1 MYKKIIVIA
10 LVILP
15 ILGFSKEGMWLPFLV
30 EQLAIDDMRSM
41 GFKLTAQDIYD
52 VNNSS
57 LKDAVVHFGGGCTGE
72 MISGEGLL
80 LTNHHCGYG
89 QIQYH
94 STVENDYLTNGFW
107 AMSKEEELPNQGL
120 TATFIVS
127 MADVTDLIFENTSDL
142 EGEELSKKIKENIE
156 NVGKKV
162 TEDTNYDYVIKPF
175 YNGNHYYM
183 FITETF
189 KDVRLVGAPPS
200 SIGKF
205 GFDTDNWVWPR
216 HTGDFSM
223 FRVYAD
229 KDNKPAEYSKD
240 NVPYKPKYFFP
251 ISLNEVKEGDFTLL
265 YGFPGRTQEYLTSNA
280 VDFTLNKANPAK
292 IAMRDESLAIINK
305 AMAESDKV
313 RIQYAAKQ
321 SRISNSHKKWIGE
334 SRGLKKLDAIE
345 TKRKFEEKFS
355 ETIAASAESQKQYGN
370 LLSLYQKLYD
380 ENNKYVL
387 GRELFIEL
395 YYYGP
400 EVFRLA
406 NDFNKYVSSFLNDDL
421 AEEEKLKA
429 SEVLKPKITSFFKD
443 YNAEV
448 DQKLFASLTKL
459 YAQLIDESL
468 LPEYKTLVENKYK
481 GDYDLFA
488 AKTFQKSFFDNR
500 VDLSDF
506 VFNPSK
512 AKAKKISKDPIYVLV
527 NQLLEQ
533 YRGQLAPNYN
543 AFSDNLDKLEK
554 DYLKAMMEL
563 MPDEKRYYPDANS
576 TLRIAYGKVE
586 GYEPKD
592 GAYYHFYTTLDGVAE
607 KYIPGDREYDVP
619 EKLMELYFAK
629 DFGQYGYG
637 DKMPVCF
644 IASNH
649 STGGNSGSPVLDAN
663 GNLKG
668 LNFDRCWE
676 GTMSDIMFDPDRC
689 RNIMVDLNYVLFI
702 VDKFAGAKHLIE
714 EMKLVKSN

>member
-1 MYKKIIVIA
+1 MYKRIVFLA
-10 LVILP
+10 LAILP

-41 GFKLTAQDIYD
+41 GFKLSAEDIYS

-72 MISGEGLL
+72 MISDKGLL

-94 STVENDYLTNGFW
+94 STVENDFLTNGFW
-107 AMSKEEELPNQGL
+107 AMNQDEELANPGL
-120 TATFIVS
+120 TATFIVR
-127 MADVTDLIFENTSDL
+127 MEDVTELIFAETNDL
-142 EGEELSKKIKENIE
+142 EGEELSNKIKENIE
-156 NVGKKV
+156 KVGKEAIEE
-162 TEDTNYDYVIKPF
+162 THYEYVIKPF

-183 FITETF
+183 FITETY

-216 HTGDFSM
+216 HTGDFSI
-223 FRVYAD
+223 FRIYAD

-240 NVPYKPKYFFP
+240 NVPYKPKYSFP

-265 YGFPGRTQEYLTSNA
+265 YGFPGRTQEYLTSHA
-280 VDFTLNKANPAK
+280 VDYTLNSGNPAK
-292 IAMRDESLAIINK
+292 ITMRDASLAIINK

-334 SRGLKKLDAIE
+334 SKGLKRLDAIK
-345 TKRKFEEKFS
+345 TKQQFEEKF
-355 ETIAASAESQKQYGN
+355 AEVVTQN
-370 LLSLYQKLYD
+370 DENQKLYGD
-380 ENNKYVL
+380 LLGKYEKLYEENNKYVL
-387 GRELFIEL
+387 GRDLFIEL

-400 EVFRLA
+400 EIFRFA
-406 NDFNKYVSSFLNDDL
+406 NDFNKYVEYYLNDELPEDQ
-421 AEEEKLKA
+421 KLKS
-429 SEVLKPKITSFFKD
+429 SEILKPKINSFFKD

-448 DQKLFASLTKL
+448 DKELFAELTSL
-459 YAQLIDESL
+459 YVQLVDPSL
-468 LPEYKTLVENKYK
+468 MPNYKTIVDEKYK
-481 GDYDLFA
+481 GDYA
-488 AKTFQKSFFDNR
+488 AYAEKTFKKSIFDNR
-500 VDLSDF
+500 VDISDF
-506 VFNPSK
+506 VYNPSK
-512 AKAKKISKDPIYVLV
+512 PKAKKLSKDPIFVLV
-527 NQLLEQ
+527 NELLTQ
-533 YRGQLAPNYN
+533 YRNLIAPAYS
-543 AFSDNLDKLEK
+543 AFSDNLDILEK

-576 TLRIAYGKVE
+576 TLRVAYGKVE

-619 EKLMELYFAK
+619 EKLMDLYFSK

-702 VDKFAGAKHLIE
+702 IDKFAGAKHLVD

>member
-1 MYKKIIVIA
+1 MYKRIVFLA
-10 LVILP
+10 LAILP

-41 GFKLTAQDIYD
+41 GFKLSAEDIYS

-72 MISGEGLL
+72 MISDKGLL

-94 STVENDYLTNGFW
+94 STVENDFLTNGFW
-107 AMSKEEELPNQGL
+107 AMNQDEELANPGL
-120 TATFIVS
+120 TATFIVR
-127 MADVTDLIFENTSDL
+127 MEDVTELIFAETNDL
-142 EGEELSKKIKENIE
+142 EGEELSNKIKENIE
-156 NVGKKV
+156 KVGKEAIEE
-162 TEDTNYDYVIKPF
+162 THYEYVIKPF

-183 FITETF
+183 FITETY

-216 HTGDFSM
+216 HTGDFSI
-223 FRVYAD
+223 FRIYAD

-240 NVPYKPKYFFP
+240 NVPYKPKYSFP

-265 YGFPGRTQEYLTSNA
+265 YGFPGRTQEYLTSHA
-280 VDFTLNKANPAK
+280 VDYTLNSGNPAK
-292 IAMRDESLAIINK
+292 ITMRDASLAIINK

-334 SRGLKKLDAIE
+334 SKGLKRLDAIK
-345 TKRKFEEKFS
+345 TKQQFEEKF
-355 ETIAASAESQKQYGN
+355 AEVVAQN
-370 LLSLYQKLYD
+370 DENQKLYGD
-380 ENNKYVL
+380 LLGKYEKLYEENNKYVL
-387 GRELFIEL
+387 GRDLFIEL

-400 EVFRLA
+400 EIFRFA
-406 NDFNKYVSSFLNDDL
+406 NDFNKYVEYYLNDELPGDQ
-421 AEEEKLKA
+421 KLKS
-429 SEVLKPKITSFFKD
+429 SEILKPKINSFFKD

-448 DQKLFASLTKL
+448 DKELFAELTSL
-459 YAQLIDESL
+459 YVQLVDPSL
-468 LPEYKTLVENKYK
+468 MPNYKTIVDEKYK
-481 GDYDLFA
+481 GDYA
-488 AKTFQKSFFDNR
+488 AYAEKTFKKSIFDNR
-500 VDLSDF
+500 VDISDF
-506 VFNPSK
+506 VYNPSK
-512 AKAKKISKDPIYVLV
+512 PKAKKLSKDPIFVLV
-527 NQLLEQ
+527 NELLTQ
-533 YRGQLAPNYN
+533 YRNLIAPAYS
-543 AFSDNLDKLEK
+543 AFSDNLDILEK

-576 TLRIAYGKVE
+576 TLRVAYGKVE

-619 EKLMELYFAK
+619 EKLMDLYFSK

-702 VDKFAGAKHLIE
+702 IDKFAGAKHLVD

>member
-1 MYKKIIVIA
+1 MYKRIVFLA
-10 LVILP
+10 LAILP

-41 GFKLTAQDIYD
+41 GFKLSAEDIYS

-72 MISGEGLL
+72 MISDKGLL

-94 STVENDYLTNGFW
+94 STVENDFLTNGFW
-107 AMSKEEELPNQGL
+107 AMNQDEELANPGL
-120 TATFIVS
+120 TATFIVR
-127 MADVTDLIFENTSDL
+127 MEDVTELIFAETNDL
-142 EGEELSKKIKENIE
+142 EGEELSNKIKENIE
-156 NVGKKV
+156 KVGKEAIEE
-162 TEDTNYDYVIKPF
+162 THYEYVIKPF

-183 FITETF
+183 FITETY

-216 HTGDFSM
+216 HTGDFSI
-223 FRVYAD
+223 FRIYAD

-240 NVPYKPKYFFP
+240 NVPYKPKYSFP

-265 YGFPGRTQEYLTSNA
+265 YGFPGRTQEYLTSHA
-280 VDFTLNKANPAK
+280 VDYTLNSGNPAK
-292 IAMRDESLAIINK
+292 ITMRDASLAIINK

-334 SRGLKKLDAIE
+334 SKGLKRLDAIK
-345 TKRKFEEKFS
+345 TKQQFEEKF
-355 ETIAASAESQKQYGN
+355 AEVVTQN
-370 LLSLYQKLYD
+370 DENQKLYGD
-380 ENNKYVL
+380 LLGKYEKLYEENNKYVL
-387 GRELFIEL
+387 GRDLFIEL

-400 EVFRLA
+400 EIFRFA
-406 NDFNKYVSSFLNDDL
+406 NDFNKYVEYYLNDELPEDQ
-421 AEEEKLKA
+421 KLKS
-429 SEVLKPKITSFFKD
+429 SEILKPKINSFFKD

-448 DQKLFASLTKL
+448 DKELFAELTSL
-459 YAQLIDESL
+459 YVQLVDPSL
-468 LPEYKTLVENKYK
+468 MPNYKTIVDEKYK
-481 GDYDLFA
+481 GDYA
-488 AKTFQKSFFDNR
+488 AYAEKTFKKSIFDNR
-500 VDLSDF
+500 VDISDF
-506 VFNPSK
+506 VYNPSK
-512 AKAKKISKDPIYVLV
+512 PKAKKLSKDPIFVLV
-527 NQLLEQ
+527 NELLTQ
-533 YRGQLAPNYN
+533 YRNLIAPAYS
-543 AFSDNLDKLEK
+543 AFSDNLDILEK

-576 TLRIAYGKVE
+576 TLRVAYGKVE
-586 GYEPKD
+586 GYKPKD

-619 EKLMELYFAK
+619 EKLMDLYFSK

-702 VDKFAGAKHLIE
+702 IDKFAGAKHLVD

>member
-1 MYKKIIVIA
+1 MYKRIVFLA
-10 LVILP
+10 LAILP

-41 GFKLTAQDIYD
+41 GFKLSAEDIYS

-72 MISGEGLL
+72 MISDKGLL

-94 STVENDYLTNGFW
+94 STVENDFLTNGFW
-107 AMSKEEELPNQGL
+107 AMNQDEELANPGL
-120 TATFIVS
+120 TATFIVR
-127 MADVTDLIFENTSDL
+127 MEDVTELIFAETNDL
-142 EGEELSKKIKENIE
+142 EGEELSNKIKENIE
-156 NVGKKV
+156 KVGKEAIEE
-162 TEDTNYDYVIKPF
+162 THYEYVIKPF
-175 YNGNHYYM
+175 YNGNHYCM
-183 FITETF
+183 FITETY

-216 HTGDFSM
+216 HTGDFSI
-223 FRVYAD
+223 FRIYAD

-240 NVPYKPKYFFP
+240 NVPYKPKYSFP

-265 YGFPGRTQEYLTSNA
+265 YGFPGRTQEYLTSHA
-280 VDFTLNKANPAK
+280 VDYTLNSGNPAK
-292 IAMRDESLAIINK
+292 ITMRDASLAIINK

-334 SRGLKKLDAIE
+334 SKGLKRLDAIK
-345 TKRKFEEKFS
+345 TKQQFEEKF
-355 ETIAASAESQKQYGN
+355 AEDVAQN
-370 LLSLYQKLYD
+370 DENQKLYGD
-380 ENNKYVL
+380 LLGKYEKLYEENNKYVL
-387 GRELFIEL
+387 GRDLFIEL

-400 EVFRLA
+400 EIFRFA
-406 NDFNKYVSSFLNDDL
+406 NDFNKYVEYYLNDELPEDQ
-421 AEEEKLKA
+421 KLKS
-429 SEVLKPKITSFFKD
+429 SEILKPKINSFFKD

-448 DQKLFASLTKL
+448 DKELFAELTSL
-459 YAQLIDESL
+459 YVQLVDPSL
-468 LPEYKTLVENKYK
+468 IPNYKTIVDEKYK
-481 GDYDLFA
+481 GDYA
-488 AKTFQKSFFDNR
+488 AYAEKTFKKSIFDNR
-500 VDLSDF
+500 VDISDF
-506 VFNPSK
+506 VYNPSK
-512 AKAKKISKDPIYVLV
+512 PKAKKLSKDPIFVLV
-527 NQLLEQ
+527 NELLTQ
-533 YRGQLAPNYN
+533 YRNLIAPAYS
-543 AFSDNLDKLEK
+543 AFSDNLDILEK

-576 TLRIAYGKVE
+576 TLRVAYGKVE

-619 EKLMELYFAK
+619 EKLMDLYFSK

-702 VDKFAGAKHLIE
+702 IDKFAGAKHLVD

>member
-1 MYKKIIVIA
+1 MYKKI
-10 LVILP
+10 LVFLLAILP
-15 ILGFSKEGMWLPFLV
+15 FLGFSKEGMWLPFLV

-41 GFKLTAQDIYD
+41 GFKLSPEDIYS
-52 VNNSS
+52 VNQSS

-72 MISGEGLL
+72 IISEQGLL

-107 AMSKEEELPNQGL
+107 AMSQDEELANPGL
-120 TATFIVS
+120 TATFIVR
-127 MADVTDLIFENTSDL
+127 MEDVTELIFAEIQDFDV
-142 EGEELSKKIKENIE
+142 EEQGAIIKENIE
-156 NVGKKV
+156 KVGKAAIEG
-162 TEDTNYDYVIKPF
+162 THYEYIIKPF

-216 HTGDFSM
+216 HTGDFSI
-223 FRVYAD
+223 FRIYAD

-240 NVPYKPKYFFP
+240 NVPYKPKYSFP

-265 YGFPGRTQEYLTSNA
+265 YGFPGRTQEYLTSYA
-280 VDFTLNKANPAK
+280 VDYTLNSGNPAK
-292 IAMRDESLAIINK
+292 ITMRDASLAIINK

-321 SRISNSHKKWIGE
+321 SRISNSYKKWIGE
-334 SRGLKKLDAIE
+334 SKGLKRLDAIK
-345 TKRKFEEKFS
+345 TKQLFEEKF
-355 ETIAASAESQKQYGN
+355 AEVVAQKPEPQKLHGDLLNQYN
-370 LLSLYQKLYD
+370 KLYQD
-380 ENNKYVL
+380 NNKFVL

-400 EVFRLA
+400 EIFRFA
-406 NDFNKYVSSFLNDDL
+406 NDFNKYVDSYLDDEIT
-421 AEEEKLKA
+421 EELKLKS
-429 SEVLKPKITSFFKD
+429 SEVLKPRINSFFKD

-448 DQKLFASLTKL
+448 DQKLFAELTKL
-459 YAQLIDESL
+459 YVDLVDESL
-468 LPEYKTLVENKYK
+468 SPNYKKIVNEKSK
-481 GDYDLFA
+481 GDYA
-488 AKTFQKSFFDNR
+488 AYAEKTFKKSIFDNR
-500 VDLSDF
+500 VDISDF
-506 VFNPSK
+506 VYNPSK
-512 AKAKKISKDPIYVLV
+512 AKAKKLSKDPIYVLV
-527 NQLLEQ
+527 NELLTQ
-533 YRGQLAPNYN
+533 YRDLIAPAYS
-543 AFSDNLDKLEK
+543 AFSDKLDILEK

-576 TLRIAYGKVE
+576 TLRVAYGKVE

-619 EKLMELYFAK
+619 EKLMELYFSK
-629 DFGQYGYG
+629 DYGQYGYG

-649 STGGNSGSPVLDAN
+649 STGGNSGSPVLDAD

-702 VDKFAGAKHLIE
+702 IDKFAGATHLID
-714 EMKLVKSN
+714 EMNLVKSN

>member
-1 MYKKIIVIA
+1 MYKRIVFLA
-10 LVILP
+10 LAILP

-41 GFKLTAQDIYD
+41 GFKLSAEDIYS

-72 MISGEGLL
+72 MISDKGLL

-94 STVENDYLTNGFW
+94 STVENDFLTNGFW
-107 AMSKEEELPNQGL
+107 AMNQDEELANPGL
-120 TATFIVS
+120 TATFIVR
-127 MADVTDLIFENTSDL
+127 MEDVTELIFAETNDL
-142 EGEELSKKIKENIE
+142 EGEELSNKIKENIE
-156 NVGKKV
+156 KVGKEAIEE
-162 TEDTNYDYVIKPF
+162 THYEYVIKPF

-183 FITETF
+183 FITETY

-216 HTGDFSM
+216 HTGDFSI
-223 FRVYAD
+223 FRIYAD

-240 NVPYKPKYFFP
+240 NVPYKPKYSFP

-265 YGFPGRTQEYLTSNA
+265 YGFPGRTQEYLTSHA
-280 VDFTLNKANPAK
+280 VDYTLNSGNPAK
-292 IAMRDESLAIINK
+292 ITMRDASLAIINK

-334 SRGLKKLDAIE
+334 SKGLKRLDAIK
-345 TKRKFEEKFS
+345 TKQQFEEKF
-355 ETIAASAESQKQYGN
+355 AEDVAQN
-370 LLSLYQKLYD
+370 DENQKLYGD
-380 ENNKYVL
+380 LLGKYEKLYEENNKYVL
-387 GRELFIEL
+387 GRDLFIEL

-400 EVFRLA
+400 EIFRFA
-406 NDFNKYVSSFLNDDL
+406 NDFNKYVEYYLNDELPEDQ
-421 AEEEKLKA
+421 KLKS
-429 SEVLKPKITSFFKD
+429 SEILKPKINSFFKD

-448 DQKLFASLTKL
+448 DKELFAELTSL
-459 YAQLIDESL
+459 YVQLVDPSL
-468 LPEYKTLVENKYK
+468 MPNYKTIVDEKYK
-481 GDYDLFA
+481 GDYA
-488 AKTFQKSFFDNR
+488 AYAEKTFKKSIFDNR
-500 VDLSDF
+500 VDISDF
-506 VFNPSK
+506 VYNPSK
-512 AKAKKISKDPIYVLV
+512 PKAKKLSKDPIFVLV
-527 NQLLEQ
+527 NELLTQ
-533 YRGQLAPNYN
+533 YRNLIAPAYS
-543 AFSDNLDKLEK
+543 AFSDNLDILEK

-576 TLRIAYGKVE
+576 TLRVAYGKVE

-619 EKLMELYFAK
+619 EKLMDLYFSK

-702 VDKFAGAKHLIE
+702 IDKFAGAKHLVD

>member
-1 MYKKIIVIA
+1 MYKRIVFLA
-10 LVILP
+10 LAILP

-41 GFKLTAQDIYD
+41 GFKLSAEDIYS

-72 MISGEGLL
+72 MISDKGLL

-94 STVENDYLTNGFW
+94 STVENDFLTNGFW
-107 AMSKEEELPNQGL
+107 AMNQDEELANPGL
-120 TATFIVS
+120 TATFIVR
-127 MADVTDLIFENTSDL
+127 MEDVTELIFAETNDL
-142 EGEELSKKIKENIE
+142 EGEELSNKIKENIE
-156 NVGKKV
+156 KVGKEAIEE
-162 TEDTNYDYVIKPF
+162 THYEYVIKPF
-175 YNGNHYYM
+175 YNGNHYCM
-183 FITETF
+183 FITETY

-216 HTGDFSM
+216 HTGDFSI
-223 FRVYAD
+223 FRIYAD

-240 NVPYKPKYFFP
+240 NVPYKPKYSFP

-265 YGFPGRTQEYLTSNA
+265 YGFPGRTQEYLTSHA
-280 VDFTLNKANPAK
+280 VDYTLNSGNPAK
-292 IAMRDESLAIINK
+292 ITMRDASLAIINK

-334 SRGLKKLDAIE
+334 SKGLKRLDAIK
-345 TKRKFEEKFS
+345 TKQQFEEKF
-355 ETIAASAESQKQYGN
+355 AEVVTQN
-370 LLSLYQKLYD
+370 DENQKLYGD
-380 ENNKYVL
+380 LLGKYEKLYEENNKYVL
-387 GRELFIEL
+387 GRDLFIEL

-400 EVFRLA
+400 EIFRFA
-406 NDFNKYVSSFLNDDL
+406 NDFNKYVEYYLNDELPEDQ
-421 AEEEKLKA
+421 KLKS
-429 SEVLKPKITSFFKD
+429 SEILKPKINSFFKD

-448 DQKLFASLTKL
+448 DKELFAELTSL
-459 YAQLIDESL
+459 YVQLVDPSL
-468 LPEYKTLVENKYK
+468 MPNYKTIVDEKYK
-481 GDYDLFA
+481 GDYA
-488 AKTFQKSFFDNR
+488 AYAEKTFKKSIFDNR
-500 VDLSDF
+500 VDISDF
-506 VFNPSK
+506 VYNPSK
-512 AKAKKISKDPIYVLV
+512 PKAKKLSKDPIFVLV
-527 NQLLEQ
+527 NELLTQ
-533 YRGQLAPNYN
+533 YRNLIAPAYS
-543 AFSDNLDKLEK
+543 AFSDNLDILEK

-576 TLRIAYGKVE
+576 TLRVAYGKVE

-619 EKLMELYFAK
+619 EKLMDLYFSK

-702 VDKFAGAKHLIE
+702 IDKFAGAKHLVD

>member
-1 MYKKIIVIA
+1 MYKRIVFLA
-10 LVILP
+10 LAILP

-41 GFKLTAQDIYD
+41 GFKLSAEDIYS

-72 MISGEGLL
+72 MISDKGLL

-94 STVENDYLTNGFW
+94 STVENDFLTNGFW
-107 AMSKEEELPNQGL
+107 AMNQDEELANPGL
-120 TATFIVS
+120 TATFIVR
-127 MADVTDLIFENTSDL
+127 MEDVTELIFAETNDL
-142 EGEELSKKIKENIE
+142 EGEELSNKIKENIE
-156 NVGKKV
+156 KVGKEAIEE
-162 TEDTNYDYVIKPF
+162 THYEYVIKPF

-183 FITETF
+183 FITETY

-216 HTGDFSM
+216 HTGDFSI
-223 FRVYAD
+223 FRIYAD

-240 NVPYKPKYFFP
+240 NVPYKPKYSFP

-265 YGFPGRTQEYLTSNA
+265 YGFPGRTQEYLTSHA
-280 VDFTLNKANPAK
+280 VDYTLNSGNPAK
-292 IAMRDESLAIINK
+292 ITMRDASLAIINK

-334 SRGLKKLDAIE
+334 SKGLKRLDAIK
-345 TKRKFEEKFS
+345 TKQQFEEKF
-355 ETIAASAESQKQYGN
+355 AEDVAQN
-370 LLSLYQKLYD
+370 DENQKLYGD
-380 ENNKYVL
+380 LLGKYEKLYEENNKYVL
-387 GRELFIEL
+387 GRDLFIEL

-400 EVFRLA
+400 EIFRFS
-406 NDFNKYVSSFLNDDL
+406 NDFNKYVEYYLNDELPEDQ
-421 AEEEKLKA
+421 KLKS
-429 SEVLKPKITSFFKD
+429 SEILKPKINSFFKD

-448 DQKLFASLTKL
+448 DKELFAELTSL
-459 YAQLIDESL
+459 YVQLVDPSL
-468 LPEYKTLVENKYK
+468 IPNYKTIVDEKYK
-481 GDYDLFA
+481 GDYA
-488 AKTFQKSFFDNR
+488 AYAEKTFKKSIFDNR
-500 VDLSDF
+500 VDISDF
-506 VFNPSK
+506 VYNPSK
-512 AKAKKISKDPIYVLV
+512 PKAKKLSKDPIFVLV
-527 NQLLEQ
+527 NELLTQ
-533 YRGQLAPNYN
+533 YRNLIAPAYS
-543 AFSDNLDKLEK
+543 AFSDNLDILEK

-576 TLRIAYGKVE
+576 TLRVAYGKVE

-619 EKLMELYFAK
+619 EKLMDLYFSK

-702 VDKFAGAKHLIE
+702 IDKFAGAKHLVD

>member
-1 MYKKIIVIA
+1 MYKRIVFLA
-10 LVILP
+10 LAILP

-41 GFKLTAQDIYD
+41 GFKLSAEDIYS

-72 MISGEGLL
+72 MISDKGLL

-94 STVENDYLTNGFW
+94 STVENDFLTNGFW
-107 AMSKEEELPNQGL
+107 AMNQDEELANPGL
-120 TATFIVS
+120 TATFIVR
-127 MADVTDLIFENTSDL
+127 MEDVTELIFAETNDL
-142 EGEELSKKIKENIE
+142 EGEELSNKIKENIE
-156 NVGKKV
+156 KVGKEAIEE
-162 TEDTNYDYVIKPF
+162 THYEYVIKPF

-183 FITETF
+183 FITETY

-216 HTGDFSM
+216 HTGDFSI
-223 FRVYAD
+223 FRIYAD

-240 NVPYKPKYFFP
+240 NVPYKPKYSFP

-265 YGFPGRTQEYLTSNA
+265 YGFPGRTQEYLTSHA
-280 VDFTLNKANPAK
+280 VDYTLNSGNPAK
-292 IAMRDESLAIINK
+292 ITMRDASLAIINK

-334 SRGLKKLDAIE
+334 SKGLKRLDAIK
-345 TKRKFEEKFS
+345 TKQQFEEKF
-355 ETIAASAESQKQYGN
+355 AEVVTQN
-370 LLSLYQKLYD
+370 DENQKLYGD
-380 ENNKYVL
+380 LLGKYEKLYEENNKYVL
-387 GRELFIEL
+387 GRDLFIEL

-400 EVFRLA
+400 EIFRFA
-406 NDFNKYVSSFLNDDL
+406 NDFNKYVEYYLNDELPEDQ
-421 AEEEKLKA
+421 KLKS
-429 SEVLKPKITSFFKD
+429 SEILKPKINSFFKD

-448 DQKLFASLTKL
+448 DKELFAELTSL
-459 YAQLIDESL
+459 YVQLVDPSL
-468 LPEYKTLVENKYK
+468 MPNYKTIVDEKYK
-481 GDYDLFA
+481 GDYA
-488 AKTFQKSFFDNR
+488 AYAEKTFKKSIFDNR
-500 VDLSDF
+500 VDISDF
-506 VFNPSK
+506 VYNPSK
-512 AKAKKISKDPIYVLV
+512 PKAKKLSKDPIFVLV
-527 NQLLEQ
+527 NELLTQ
-533 YRGQLAPNYN
+533 YRNLIAPAYS
-543 AFSDNLDKLEK
+543 AFSDNLDILEK

-576 TLRIAYGKVE
+576 TLRVAYGKVE

-619 EKLMELYFAK
+619 EKLMDLYFSK

-702 VDKFAGAKHLIE
+702 IDKFAGAKHLVD
-714 EMKLVKSN
+714 EMKLVKSY

>member
-1 MYKKIIVIA
+1 MYKRIVFLA
-10 LVILP
+10 LAILP

-41 GFKLTAQDIYD
+41 GFKLSAEDIYS

-72 MISGEGLL
+72 MISDKGLL

-94 STVENDYLTNGFW
+94 STVENDFLTNGFW
-107 AMSKEEELPNQGL
+107 AMNQDEELANPGL
-120 TATFIVS
+120 TATFIVR
-127 MADVTDLIFENTSDL
+127 MEDVTELIFAETNDL
-142 EGEELSKKIKENIE
+142 EGEELSNKIKENIE
-156 NVGKKV
+156 KVGKEAIEE
-162 TEDTNYDYVIKPF
+162 THYEYVIKPF

-183 FITETF
+183 FITETY

-216 HTGDFSM
+216 HTGDFSI
-223 FRVYAD
+223 FRIYAD

-240 NVPYKPKYFFP
+240 NVPYKPKYSFP

-265 YGFPGRTQEYLTSNA
+265 YGFPGRTQEYLTSHA
-280 VDFTLNKANPAK
+280 VDYTLNSGNPAK
-292 IAMRDESLAIINK
+292 ITMRDASLAIINK

-334 SRGLKKLDAIE
+334 SKGLKRLDAIK
-345 TKRKFEEKFS
+345 TKQQFEEKF
-355 ETIAASAESQKQYGN
+355 AEDVAQN
-370 LLSLYQKLYD
+370 DENQKLYGD
-380 ENNKYVL
+380 LLGKYEKLYEENNKYVL
-387 GRELFIEL
+387 GRDLFIEL

-400 EVFRLA
+400 EIFRFA
-406 NDFNKYVSSFLNDDL
+406 NDFNKYVEYYLNDELPEDQ
-421 AEEEKLKA
+421 KLKS
-429 SEVLKPKITSFFKD
+429 SEILKPKINSFFKD

-448 DQKLFASLTKL
+448 DKELFAELTSL
-459 YAQLIDESL
+459 YVQLVDPSL
-468 LPEYKTLVENKYK
+468 IPNYKTIVDEKYK
-481 GDYDLFA
+481 GDYA
-488 AKTFQKSFFDNR
+488 AYAEKTFKKSIFDNR
-500 VDLSDF
+500 VDISDF
-506 VFNPSK
+506 VYNPSK
-512 AKAKKISKDPIYVLV
+512 PKAKKLSKDPIFVLV
-527 NQLLEQ
+527 NELLTQ
-533 YRGQLAPNYN
+533 YRNLIAPAYS
-543 AFSDNLDKLEK
+543 AFSDNLDILEK

-576 TLRIAYGKVE
+576 TLRVAYGKVE

-619 EKLMELYFAK
+619 EKLMDLYFSK

-702 VDKFAGAKHLIE
+702 IDKFAGAKHLVD

>member
-1 MYKKIIVIA
+1 MYKRIVFLA
-10 LVILP
+10 LAILP

-41 GFKLTAQDIYD
+41 GFKLSAEDIYS

-72 MISGEGLL
+72 MISDKGLL

-94 STVENDYLTNGFW
+94 STVENDFLTNGFW
-107 AMSKEEELPNQGL
+107 AMNQDEELANPGL
-120 TATFIVS
+120 TATFIVR
-127 MADVTDLIFENTSDL
+127 MEDVTELIFAETNDL
-142 EGEELSKKIKENIE
+142 EGEELSNKIKENIE
-156 NVGKKV
+156 KVGKEAIEE
-162 TEDTNYDYVIKPF
+162 THYEYVIKPF
-175 YNGNHYYM
+175 YNGNHYCM
-183 FITETF
+183 FITETY

-216 HTGDFSM
+216 HTGDFSI
-223 FRVYAD
+223 FRIYAD

-240 NVPYKPKYFFP
+240 NVPYKPKYSFP

-265 YGFPGRTQEYLTSNA
+265 YGFPGRTQEYLTSHA
-280 VDFTLNKANPAK
+280 VDYTLNSGNPAK
-292 IAMRDESLAIINK
+292 ITMRDASLAIINK

-334 SRGLKKLDAIE
+334 SKGLKRLDAIK
-345 TKRKFEEKFS
+345 TKQQFEEKF
-355 ETIAASAESQKQYGN
+355 AEDVAQN
-370 LLSLYQKLYD
+370 DENQKLYGD
-380 ENNKYVL
+380 LLGKYEKLYEENNKYVL
-387 GRELFIEL
+387 GRDLFIEL

-400 EVFRLA
+400 EIFRFS
-406 NDFNKYVSSFLNDDL
+406 NDFNKYVEYYLNDELPEDQ
-421 AEEEKLKA
+421 KLKS
-429 SEVLKPKITSFFKD
+429 SEILKPKINSFFKD

-448 DQKLFASLTKL
+448 DKELFAELTSL
-459 YAQLIDESL
+459 YVQLVDPSL
-468 LPEYKTLVENKYK
+468 IPNYKTIVDEKYK
-481 GDYDLFA
+481 GDYA
-488 AKTFQKSFFDNR
+488 AYAEKTFKKSIFDNR
-500 VDLSDF
+500 VDISDF
-506 VFNPSK
+506 VYNPSK
-512 AKAKKISKDPIYVLV
+512 PKAKKLSKDPIFVLV
-527 NQLLEQ
+527 NELLTQ
-533 YRGQLAPNYN
+533 YRNLIAPAYS
-543 AFSDNLDKLEK
+543 AFSDNLDILEK

-576 TLRIAYGKVE
+576 TLRVAYGKVE

-619 EKLMELYFAK
+619 EKLMDLYFSK

-702 VDKFAGAKHLIE
+702 IDKFAGAKHLVD

>member
-1 MYKKIIVIA
+1 MYKKI
-10 LVILP
+10 LVFLLAILP
-15 ILGFSKEGMWLPFLV
+15 FLGFSKEGMWLPFLV

-41 GFKLTAQDIYD
+41 GFKLSPEDIYS
-52 VNNSS
+52 VNQSS

-72 MISGEGLL
+72 IISEQGLL

-94 STVENDYLTNGFW
+94 STVENDFLTNGFW
-107 AMSKEEELPNQGL
+107 AMSQDEELPNPGL
-120 TATFIVS
+120 TATFIIS
-127 MADVTDLIFENTSDL
+127 MKDVTELIFDEIQDFDV
-142 EGEELSKKIKENIE
+142 EEQRAKIKENIE
-156 NVGKKV
+156 KVGKEA
-162 TEDTNYDYVIKPF
+162 TEGTHYEYVIKPF

-216 HTGDFSM
+216 HTGDFSI
-223 FRVYAD
+223 FRIYAD

-240 NVPYKPKYFFP
+240 NVPFKPKYSFP

-265 YGFPGRTQEYLTSNA
+265 YGFPGRTQEYLTSYA
-280 VDFTLNKANPAK
+280 VDYTLNSGNPAK
-292 IAMRDESLAIINK
+292 ITMRDASLEIINR

-334 SRGLKKLDAIE
+334 SKGLKRLDAIK
-345 TKRKFEEKFS
+345 TKQLFEEKFAEVVAQKP
-355 ETIAASAESQKQYGN
+355 ET
-370 LLSLYQKLYD
+370 QKLYGD
-380 ENNKYVL
+380 LLIQYNKLYQDNNKFVL
-387 GRELFIEL
+387 GRDLFIEL

-400 EVFRLA
+400 EIFRFA
-406 NDFNKYVSSFLNDDL
+406 NDFNKYVDTYLDDEIT
-421 AEEEKLKA
+421 EELKLKS
-429 SEVLKPKITSFFKD
+429 SEVLKPRINSFFKD

-448 DQKLFASLTKL
+448 DQQLFAELTRL
-459 YAQLIDESL
+459 YVQLID
-468 LPEYKTLVENKYK
+468 PTLMPKFKALVDEKYK
-481 GDYDLFA
+481 GDYEAFA
-488 AKTFQKSFFDNR
+488 EKTFKKSIFDNR

-506 VFNPSK
+506 VYNPSK
-512 AKAKKISKDPIYVLV
+512 SKAKKLSKDPIFVLV
-527 NQLLEQ
+527 NELLTQ
-533 YRGQLAPNYN
+533 YRDLIAPAYT
-543 AFSDNLDKLEK
+543 AFSDNLDMLEK

-576 TLRIAYGKVE
+576 TLRVAYGKVE

-619 EKLMELYFAK
+619 EKLMQLYFSK
-629 DFGQYGYG
+629 DYGQYGYG

-649 STGGNSGSPVLDAN
+649 STGGNSGSPVLDAD

-702 VDKFAGAKHLIE
+702 IDKFADAKHLID

>member
-1 MYKKIIVIA
+1 MYKKI
-10 LVILP
+10 LVFLLAILP
-15 ILGFSKEGMWLPFLV
+15 FLGFSKEGMWLPFLV

-41 GFKLTAQDIYD
+41 GFKLSPEDIYS
-52 VNNSS
+52 VNQSS

-72 MISGEGLL
+72 IISEQGLL

-94 STVENDYLTNGFW
+94 STIENDFLTNGFW
-107 AMSKEEELPNQGL
+107 AMSQDEELPNPGL
-120 TATFIVS
+120 TATFIIS
-127 MADVTDLIFENTSDL
+127 MKDVTELIFDEIQDFDV
-142 EGEELSKKIKENIE
+142 EEQRAKIKENIE
-156 NVGKKV
+156 KVGKEA
-162 TEDTNYDYVIKPF
+162 TEGTHYEYVIKPF

-216 HTGDFSM
+216 HTGDFSI
-223 FRVYAD
+223 FRIYAD

-240 NVPYKPKYFFP
+240 NVPFKPKYSFP

-265 YGFPGRTQEYLTSNA
+265 YGFPGRTQEYLTSYA
-280 VDFTLNKANPAK
+280 VDYTLNSGNPAK
-292 IAMRDESLAIINK
+292 ITMRDASLEIINR

-334 SRGLKKLDAIE
+334 SKGLKRLDAIK
-345 TKRKFEEKFS
+345 TKQLFEEKFAEVVAQKP
-355 ETIAASAESQKQYGN
+355 ET
-370 LLSLYQKLYD
+370 QKLYGD
-380 ENNKYVL
+380 LLSQYNKLYQDNNKFVL
-387 GRELFIEL
+387 GRDLFIEL

-400 EVFRLA
+400 EIFRFA
-406 NDFNKYVSSFLNDDL
+406 NDFNKYVDTYLDDEIT
-421 AEEEKLKA
+421 EELKLKS
-429 SEVLKPKITSFFKD
+429 SEVLKPRINSFFKD

-448 DQKLFASLTKL
+448 DQQLFAELTRL
-459 YAQLIDESL
+459 YVQLID
-468 LPEYKTLVENKYK
+468 PTLMPKFKALVDEKYK
-481 GDYDLFA
+481 GDYEAFA
-488 AKTFQKSFFDNR
+488 EKTFKKSIFDNR

-506 VFNPSK
+506 VYNPSK
-512 AKAKKISKDPIYVLV
+512 SKAKKLSKDPIFVLV
-527 NQLLEQ
+527 NELLTQ
-533 YRGQLAPNYN
+533 YRDLIAPAYT
-543 AFSDNLDKLEK
+543 AFSDNLDMLEK

-576 TLRIAYGKVE
+576 TLRVAYGKVE

-619 EKLMELYFAK
+619 EKLMQLYFSK
-629 DFGQYGYG
+629 DYGQYGYG

-649 STGGNSGSPVLDAN
+649 STGGNSGSPVLDAD

-702 VDKFAGAKHLIE
+702 IDKFADAKHLID

>member
-1 MYKKIIVIA
+1 MYKRIVFLA
-10 LVILP
+10 LAILP

-41 GFKLTAQDIYD
+41 GFKLSAEDIYS

-72 MISGEGLL
+72 MISDKGLL

-94 STVENDYLTNGFW
+94 STVENDFLTNGFW
-107 AMSKEEELPNQGL
+107 AMNQDEELANPGL
-120 TATFIVS
+120 TATFIVR
-127 MADVTDLIFENTSDL
+127 MEDVTELIFAETNDL
-142 EGEELSKKIKENIE
+142 EGEELSNKIKENIE
-156 NVGKKV
+156 KVGKEAIEE
-162 TEDTNYDYVIKPF
+162 THYEYVIKPF

-183 FITETF
+183 FITETY

-216 HTGDFSM
+216 HTGDFSI
-223 FRVYAD
+223 FRIYAD

-240 NVPYKPKYFFP
+240 NVPYKPKYSFP

-265 YGFPGRTQEYLTSNA
+265 YGFPGRTQEYLTSHA
-280 VDFTLNKANPAK
+280 VDYTLNSGNPAK
-292 IAMRDESLAIINK
+292 ITMRDASLAIINK

-334 SRGLKKLDAIE
+334 SKGLKRLDAIK
-345 TKRKFEEKFS
+345 TKQQFEEKF
-355 ETIAASAESQKQYGN
+355 AEVVTQN
-370 LLSLYQKLYD
+370 DENQKLYGD
-380 ENNKYVL
+380 LLGKYEKLYEENNKYVL
-387 GRELFIEL
+387 GRDLFIEL

-400 EVFRLA
+400 EIFRFA
-406 NDFNKYVSSFLNDDL
+406 NDFNKYVEYYLNDELPGDQ
-421 AEEEKLKA
+421 KLKS
-429 SEVLKPKITSFFKD
+429 SEILKPKINSFFKD

-448 DQKLFASLTKL
+448 DKELFAELTSL
-459 YAQLIDESL
+459 YVQLVDPSL
-468 LPEYKTLVENKYK
+468 MPNYKTIVDEKYK
-481 GDYDLFA
+481 GDYA
-488 AKTFQKSFFDNR
+488 AYAEKTFKKSIFDNR
-500 VDLSDF
+500 VDISDF
-506 VFNPSK
+506 VYNPSK
-512 AKAKKISKDPIYVLV
+512 PKAKKLSKDPIFVLV
-527 NQLLEQ
+527 NELLTQ
-533 YRGQLAPNYN
+533 YRNLIAPAYS
-543 AFSDNLDKLEK
+543 AFSDNLDILEK

-576 TLRIAYGKVE
+576 TLRVAYGKVE

-619 EKLMELYFAK
+619 EKLMDLYFSK

-702 VDKFAGAKHLIE
+702 IDKFAGAKHLVD

>member
-1 MYKKIIVIA
+1 MYKRIVVLA
-10 LVILP
+10 LAILP

-41 GFKLTAQDIYD
+41 GFKLSAEDIYS

-72 MISGEGLL
+72 MISDKGLL

-94 STVENDYLTNGFW
+94 STVENDFLTNGFW
-107 AMSKEEELPNQGL
+107 AMSQDEELANPGL
-120 TATFIVS
+120 TATFIVR
-127 MADVTDLIFENTSDL
+127 MEDVTELIFAETADL
-142 EGEELSKKIKENIE
+142 EGEELSNKIKENIE
-156 NVGKKV
+156 KVGKEAIEE
-162 TEDTNYDYVIKPF
+162 THYEYVIKPF

-183 FITETF
+183 FVTETY

-216 HTGDFSM
+216 HTGDFSI
-223 FRVYAD
+223 FRIYAD
-229 KDNKPAEYSKD
+229 KDNNPAEYSKD
-240 NVPYKPKYFFP
+240 NVPYKPKYSFP

-265 YGFPGRTQEYLTSNA
+265 YGFPGRTQEYLTSHA
-280 VDFTLNKANPAK
+280 VDYTLNSGNPAK
-292 IAMRDESLAIINK
+292 ITMRDASLAIINK

-334 SRGLKKLDAIE
+334 SKGLMRLDAI
-345 TKRKFEEKFS
+345 KKKQLFEEKFAEVVAQKP
-355 ETIAASAESQKQYGN
+355 ET
-370 LLSLYQKLYD
+370 QKLYGD
-380 ENNKYVL
+380 LLNQYEKLYEENNKYVL
-387 GRELFIEL
+387 GRDLFIEL

-400 EVFRLA
+400 EIFRFA
-406 NDFNKYVSSFLNDDL
+406 NDFNKYVDSYLDDEIT
-421 AEEEKLKA
+421 EELKLKS
-429 SEVLKPKITSFFKD
+429 SEVLKPRINSFFKD

-448 DQKLFASLTKL
+448 DQQLFAELTRL
-459 YAQLIDESL
+459 YVQLID
-468 LPEYKTLVENKYK
+468 PTLMPKFKALVDEKYN
-481 GDYDLFA
+481 GDYA
-488 AKTFQKSFFDNR
+488 AYAEKTFKKSIFDNR
-500 VDLSDF
+500 VDISDF
-506 VFNPSK
+506 VYNPSK
-512 AKAKKISKDPIYVLV
+512 PKAKKLSKDPIFVLV
-527 NQLLEQ
+527 NELLTQ
-533 YRGQLAPNYN
+533 YRDLIAPAYST
-543 AFSDNLDKLEK
+543 FSDNLDILEK

-576 TLRIAYGKVE
+576 TLRVAYGKVE

-619 EKLMELYFAK
+619 EKLMELYFSK
-629 DFGQYGYG
+629 DYGQYGYG

-649 STGGNSGSPVLDAN
+649 STGGNSGSPVLDAD

-702 VDKFAGAKHLIE
+702 IDKFAGAKHLVD

>member
-1 MYKKIIVIA
+1 MYKRIVVLA
-10 LVILP
+10 LAILP

-41 GFKLTAQDIYD
+41 GFKLSAEDIYS

-72 MISGEGLL
+72 MISDKGLL

-94 STVENDYLTNGFW
+94 STVENDFLTNGFW
-107 AMSKEEELPNQGL
+107 AMSQDEELANPGL
-120 TATFIVS
+120 TATFIVR
-127 MADVTDLIFENTSDL
+127 MEDVTELIFAETADL
-142 EGEELSKKIKENIE
+142 EGEELSNKIKENIE
-156 NVGKKV
+156 KVGKEAIEE
-162 TEDTNYDYVIKPF
+162 THYEYVIKPF

-183 FITETF
+183 FVTETY

-216 HTGDFSM
+216 HTGDFSI
-223 FRVYAD
+223 FRIYAD

-240 NVPYKPKYFFP
+240 NVPYKPKYSFP

-265 YGFPGRTQEYLTSNA
+265 YGFPGRTQEYLTSHA
-280 VDFTLNKANPAK
+280 VDYTLNSGNPAK
-292 IAMRDESLAIINK
+292 ITMRDASLAIINK

-321 SRISNSHKKWIGE
+321 SRISNSYKKWIGE
-334 SRGLKKLDAIE
+334 SKGLKRLDAIK
-345 TKRKFEEKFS
+345 TKQLFEEIFAEVVAQKP
-355 ETIAASAESQKQYGN
+355 ET
-370 LLSLYQKLYD
+370 QKLYGD
-380 ENNKYVL
+380 LLNQYNKLYQDNNKFVL

-400 EVFRLA
+400 EIFRFA
-406 NDFNKYVSSFLNDDL
+406 NDFNKYVDSYLDDEIT
-421 AEEEKLKA
+421 EELKLKS
-429 SEVLKPKITSFFKD
+429 SEVLKPRINSFFKD

-448 DQKLFASLTKL
+448 DQQLFAELTRL
-459 YAQLIDESL
+459 YVQLVDPTLMPKFKALVDE
-468 LPEYKTLVENKYK
+468 KYN
-481 GDYDLFA
+481 GDYA
-488 AKTFQKSFFDNR
+488 AYAEKTFKKSIFDNR
-500 VDLSDF
+500 VDISDF
-506 VFNPSK
+506 VYNPSK
-512 AKAKKISKDPIYVLV
+512 PKAKKLSKDPIFVLV
-527 NQLLEQ
+527 NELLTQ
-533 YRGQLAPNYN
+533 YRDLIAPAYST
-543 AFSDNLDKLEK
+543 FSDNLDILEK

-576 TLRIAYGKVE
+576 TLRVAYGKVE

-619 EKLMELYFAK
+619 EKLMELYFSK
-629 DFGQYGYG
+629 DYGQYGYG

-702 VDKFAGAKHLIE
+702 IDKFAGAKHLVD